1 MWASHLFVFLRRTSV
16 ELEVSL
22 SSTVGAAM
30 AATARMLEMT
40 MFWKAT
46 ILEVRQLDLMIG
58 SCEESLLAGIVIA
71 CERADVSA

>member
-1 MWASHLFVFLRRTSV
+1 
-16 ELEVSL
+16 
-22 SSTVGAAM
+22 M